1 MMMNSPPLRSPCCL
15 LVALVAGLVVVV
27 VVVSVFDATFVDET
41 PKISFVQ
48 SATFPFGNVLK
59 EVASKLKFKRGGEEQ
74 KSRAIGW
81 GARSG
86 ALNED

>member
-41 PKISFVQ
+41 PKNIFR
-48 SATFPFGNVLK
+48 TYNPLLF
-59 EVASKLKFKRGGEEQ
+59 
-74 KSRAIGW
+74 
-81 GARSG
+81 RS
-86 ALNED
+86 EMF